1 MPEIKFWALFTP
13 NFDFILRLRDES
25 VHLRDFPCDD
35 EYSEPGRKKSVTY
48 PKSER
53 KK

>member
-1 MPEIKFWALFTP
+1 MPEIKFWALFTL

-25 VHLRDFPCDD
+25 VHPRDFPCDD
-35 EYSEPGRKKSVTY
+35 EYSEPGRKK
-48 PKSER
+48 EI